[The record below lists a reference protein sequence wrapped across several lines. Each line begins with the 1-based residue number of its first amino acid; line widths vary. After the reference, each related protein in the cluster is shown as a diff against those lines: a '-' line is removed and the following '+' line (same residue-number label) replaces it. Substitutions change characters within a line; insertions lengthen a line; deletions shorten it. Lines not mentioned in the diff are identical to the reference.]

1 MDETQTPPKGRPRIG
16 REELWAALLWVALT
30 AAGEAVLWKAPLL
43 PERYANTAHI
53 VDDAFLVLTRLAVP
67 VFAFVLTVLVVSL
80 LRFRSRGEPAEDGEP
95 IRGTPRTIA
104 TWLGITGGLAVLL
117 IFYPGVYGILE
128 LQRAHSAGV
137 EGETEPLIV
146 EIEAARWA
154 WTVTYPD
161 AGVTTGEELVL
172 PVDRTIRFE
181 ITSVDVLHSFWIP
194 AFRAKIDAVP
204 GLTTV
209 TTVRPE
215 RTGSYEDDPALRLQC
230 AELCGLA
237 HSTMMLPVRVVEGP
251 AFDAWLL
258 EQGAAGMP
266 TCEPSG
272 TELRI
277 VAENIA
283 FDQTC
288 LAVPA
293 DTPFTIELVNN
304 DAGVPHNLS
313 IAEDP
318 EWTRVLYTGETF
330 DGVATRTYEVPGL
343 PAGVY
348 RFRCDV
354 HPIPAMSGTF
364 VVKEVEGS

>member
-1 MDETQTPPKGRPRIG
+1 MDGTETPPNGRPRIG
-16 REELWAALLWVALT
+16 REEIWAGILWVVLT
-30 AAGEAVLWKAPLL
+30 VAGEVALWNVPIL
-43 PERYANTAHI
+43 PRRYADTAHI

-67 VFAFVLTVLVVSL
+67 VFAFVLTVLIVSL
-80 LRFRSRGEPAEDGEP
+80 ARFRSRGEPAEDGEP
-95 IRGTPRTIA
+95 IRGSARTIK

-128 LQRAHSAGV
+128 LQRAHSASH
-137 EGETEPLIV
+137 GEAEPLVV
-146 EIEAARWA
+146 EVEAARWA
-154 WTVTYPD
+154 WTVTYPE

-172 PVDRTIRFE
+172 PVHRTIRFE
-181 ITSVDVLHSFWIP
+181 VTSVDVLHSFWIP

-209 TTVRPE
+209 TTVVPE
-215 RTGSYEDDPALRLQC
+215 RTGSYEEDSALRLQC

-237 HSTMMLPVRVVEGP
+237 HSTMTLPVRVVEQP
-251 AFDAWLL
+251 AFEAWLL
-258 EQGAAGMP
+258 EQGAAGLP

-277 VAENIA
+277 VARNIA
-283 FDQTC
+283 FDQKC

-293 DTPFTIELVNN
+293 DTPFTIELVNE

-313 IAEDP
+313 IASDP
-318 EWTRVLYTGETF
+318 DWQDVLFTGETF
-330 DGVATRTYEVPGL
+330 EGVETRVYEVPPL

-348 RFRCDV
+348 RFRCDL

-364 VVKEVEGS
+364 IVKEVEG

>member
-1 MDETQTPPKGRPRIG
+1 MDETPPNGRPRIG
-16 REELWAALLWVALT
+16 REEITAALLWLALT
-30 AAGEAVLWKAPLL
+30 ATGEVALWNAPVLPA
-43 PERYANTAHI
+43 RYADTAHI
-53 VDDAFLVLTRLAVP
+53 SDDAFLVLTRLAIP
-67 VFAFVLTVLVVSL
+67 VFAFVVTVLVVSL
-80 LRFRSRGEPAEDGEP
+80 LRFRSRGEPREDGEP
-95 IRGTPRTIA
+95 IRGSTRTIA

-117 IFYPGVYGILE
+117 IFYPGIYGIVE
-128 LQRAHSAGV
+128 LQRVRSAAADAA
-137 EGETEPLIV
+137 EPLV
-146 EIEAARWA
+146 VQAKAARWA
-154 WTVTYPD
+154 WTITYPD
-161 AGVTTGEELVL
+161 AGVETGEELVL
-172 PVDRTIRFE
+172 PVGRPVRFE
-181 ITSVDVLHSFWIP
+181 VTSVDVLHSFWIP

-209 TTVRPE
+209 TTVTPE
-215 RTGSYEDDPALRLQC
+215 RTGSFEDDPALRLQC
-230 AELCGLA
+230 AELCGLQHA
-237 HSTMMLPVRVVEGP
+237 QMQLPVRVVEQP

-277 VAENIA
+277 VAQNIA
-283 FDQTC
+283 FDQKC

-293 DTPFTIELVNN
+293 DTPFTIELENR

-313 IAEDP
+313 IAADP
-318 EWTRVLYTGETF
+318 DWTQVLFTGEVFEGVDTRVYQ
-330 DGVATRTYEVPGL
+330 VAGL

-348 RFRCDV
+348 RFRCDI